1 MHFKKKFITKKQLK
15 YRIDELTFVNDSLS
29 SRNLGLV
36 TTNKILKN
44 YIRYLKTKL
53 AKNESTCWFCDGKVR
68 WVHDF
73 GDNRYAIY
81 YCPRCGHKI
90 PWPQEDD

>member
-1 MHFKKKFITKKQLK
+1 MRFKKKFVSKKKLN
-15 YRIDELTFVNDSLS
+15 EMLAETAA
-29 SRNLGLV
+29 RNYDLAN
-36 TTNKILKN
+36 TNKILKN

-90 PWPQEDD
+90 PWPPEDD